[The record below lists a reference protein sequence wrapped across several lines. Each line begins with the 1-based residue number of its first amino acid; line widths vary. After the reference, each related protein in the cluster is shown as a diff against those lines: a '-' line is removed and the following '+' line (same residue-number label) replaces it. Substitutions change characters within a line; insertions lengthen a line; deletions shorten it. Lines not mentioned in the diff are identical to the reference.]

1 MICRAFVIPVSE
13 EDITT
18 ENHSDFL
25 EVLRLLA
32 YFAVSDDFDR
42 SLDDIF
48 YQRVDGL
55 EFL

>member
-42 SLDDIF
+42 SLDNIF